1 MSNADY
7 TGVLLFIY
15 SISMLLSIVW
25 VTLDSVTR
33 QKRMPGVEKVIWI
46 TVAFLLGPIGAAVYY
61 FVIKREHRYEREPE
75 AF

>member
-7 TGVLLFIY
+7 TGVLLFVYGIL
-15 SISMLLSIVW
+15 MLLSIVW

-33 QKRMPGVEKVIWI
+33 QRRMSGVEKAIWI

-61 FVIKREHRYEREPE
+61 FVIKREHRYDEEPE

>member
-1 MSNADY
+1 MSNANY